1 MRQDR
6 RRNLYRP
13 GTGEVKEEN
22 REKKEK
28 EQVLWLR
35 RI

>member
-1 MRQDR
+1 MQQDR

-13 GTGEVKEEN
+13 ETGEVKEGN

-28 EQVLWLR
+28 EWVLWLR